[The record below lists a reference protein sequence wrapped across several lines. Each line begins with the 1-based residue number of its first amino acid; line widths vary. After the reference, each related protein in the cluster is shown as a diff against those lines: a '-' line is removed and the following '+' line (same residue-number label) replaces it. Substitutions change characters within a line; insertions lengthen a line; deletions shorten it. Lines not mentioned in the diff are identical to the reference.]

1 MTEQMAIEYGKDYL
15 KDLICA
21 CCKVEDT
28 HKEFVRL
35 SIDALEKQSM
45 VNEIL
50 NELKQYRAIGT
61 VEEIQRMKDHLLM
74 VSGMCKDYY
83 EIGTVEELQALK
95 EKSVAKKVLHHKQR
109 TKNDFGCFVT
119 DEFWVCPTCKK
130 VHLEYYVCEYCD
142 CGQHLDWE

>member
-28 HKEFVRL
+28 HKEFVRF
-35 SIDALEKQSM
+35 SIEALEKQSM

-61 VEEIQRMKDHLLM
+61 VD
-74 VSGMCKDYY
+74 
-83 EIGTVEELQALK
+83 ELQALK
-95 EKSVAKKVLHHKQR
+95 EKSEKGLLLPAPLDGVEQFTLDGKTWWVRK
-109 TKNDFGCFVT
+109 
-119 DEFWVCPTCKK
+119 EFT
-130 VHLEYYVCEYCD
+130 
-142 CGQHLDWE
+142 